1 MVTYKE
7 RLKLLQELKKQPLS
21 TFSKKP
27 EQVEEALNWAIKICH
42 KFVSRQESKT
52 HGFGGYVE

>member
-1 MVTYKE
+1 MTYKE

-21 TFSKKP
+21 ISSEKP

-42 KFVSRQESKT
+42 KFVRRQERL
-52 HGFGGYVE
+52 GGYCE

>member
-1 MVTYKE
+1 MTYKE

-21 TFSKKP
+21 ISLEKP

-42 KFVSRQESKT
+42 KFVSRQESKN
-52 HGFGGYVE
+52 HGLGGYCE